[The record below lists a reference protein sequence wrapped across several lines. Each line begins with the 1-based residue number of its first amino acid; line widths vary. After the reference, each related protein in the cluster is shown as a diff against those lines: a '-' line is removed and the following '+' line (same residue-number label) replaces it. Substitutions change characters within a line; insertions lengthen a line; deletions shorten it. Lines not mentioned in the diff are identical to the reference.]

1 MHDHDDHEHHHG
13 DGCCGGHDHQPAPQA
28 QAPQAHATV
37 RQVDIPDR
45 SDAPILVEVTR
56 GSMVE
61 SRHRGRVVVV
71 DAGARVVAHWGD
83 VDGLIYPRSSN
94 KALQAIPLIESG
106 AADAYAVTDEELA
119 LACASHQGEAMHTE
133 RVAAWLDRLGL
144 SVDDLECGAHLPTHE
159 PTASA
164 LLAAGQK
171 PTALHNN
178 CSGKHTGFLAVAKH
192 KGEKLAGYVRYQHP
206 VQQRILGVI
215 EQVTGHDLSRAP
227 WGVDGCSIP
236 TIGLPL
242 GALALGMARL
252 ADPDSLPDRRAE
264 AVMRLR
270 RAWGKHPELVGGT
283 GNFDT
288 EVMRAANS
296 AVLLKS
302 GAEGVCCAVL
312 PEHGLGIALKIE
324 DGAPRAAGPAMA
336 AVLKRL
342 GVLPDTVWDGV
353 ATLAVAPVTSRKGEI
368 VGEIRPT
375 AVAVG

>member
-1 MHDHDDHEHHHG
+1 MHDHDDHDHHHG
-13 DGCCGGHDHQPAPQA
+13 DGCGHDHQLAKDQTA
-28 QAPQAHATV
+28 V
-37 RQVDIPDR
+37 RQISIPDR

-56 GSMVE
+56 GAMVE

-71 DAGARVVAHWGD
+71 DADARVVAHWGD
-83 VDGLIYPRSSN
+83 VDGLVYPRSSN

-119 LACASHQGEAMHTE
+119 LACASHQGETMHTQ
-133 RVAAWLDRLGL
+133 RVAAWLDRLDL
-144 SVDDLECGAHLPTHE
+144 SVDHLECGAHLPTHE
-159 PTASA
+159 PTAAA
-164 LLAAGQK
+164 LLAAGGR

-215 EQVTGHDLSRAP
+215 EQVTGQDLSRAP

-264 AVMRLR
+264 AVTRLR
-270 RAWGKHPELVGGT
+270 RAWGAHPELVGGT

-353 ATLAVAPVTSRKGEI
+353 AHLAVAPVTSRRGDT

-375 AVAVG
+375 AAAAG

>member
-1 MHDHDDHEHHHG
+1 MHDHDHDDTHGHDHEG
-13 DGCCGGHDHQPAPQA
+13 GCCGGHAPAA
-28 QAPQAHATV
+28 AATV
-37 RQVDIPDR
+37 RQIDIPDR

-56 GSMVE
+56 GAMVE

-71 DAGARVVAHWGD
+71 DAAARVVAHWGD
-83 VDGLIYPRSSN
+83 MDGLVYPRSSN

-133 RVAAWLDRLGL
+133 RVAAWLGRLGL
-144 SVDDLECGAHLPTHE
+144 SAGDLECGAHLPTHE
-159 PTASA
+159 PTAAS
-164 LLAAGQK
+164 LLAAGRT

-215 EQVTGHDLSRAP
+215 EQVTGQDLSRAP

-252 ADPDSLPDRRAE
+252 ADPDGLPDRRAE

-270 RAWGKHPELVGGT
+270 RAWAAHPELVGGT

-353 ATLAVAPVTSRKGEI
+353 AHLAVAPVTSRRGDT

-375 AVAVG
+375 AVAAG